1 MATNFLL
8 QSPELAVAV
17 IAHFMRRLADED
29 FFDAAIRSGASPE
42 LLDVLRSQ
50 ARLDETLRAFTHPG
64 AIAVAIDETRA
75 LRDLRRT
82 MRATETDVRMEYLA
96 RNGATVDQLTRWYSL
111 SSQQARD
118 LREGLGVAAKVG
130 RPCRPADVKLRDQIH
145 AAWALTA
152 DGAAERDAYF
162 TLHQQFPE
170 CSVAALANVV
180 REHEA
185 EVIVTRPPKSP
196 GAPSDE
202 GLEA

>member
-82 MRATETDVRMEYLA
+82 MRATGVVTCLPR
-96 RNGATVDQLTRWYSL
+96 SL
-111 SSQQARD
+111 PRAMPAGSTITSSPA
-118 LREGLGVAAKVG
+118 LSGLP
-130 RPCRPADVKLRDQIH
+130 RL
-145 AAWALTA
+145 
-152 DGAAERDAYF
+152 
-162 TLHQQFPE
+162 
-170 CSVAALANVV
+170 
-180 REHEA
+180 
-185 EVIVTRPPKSP
+185 
-196 GAPSDE
+196 PSD
-202 GLEA
+202 LS